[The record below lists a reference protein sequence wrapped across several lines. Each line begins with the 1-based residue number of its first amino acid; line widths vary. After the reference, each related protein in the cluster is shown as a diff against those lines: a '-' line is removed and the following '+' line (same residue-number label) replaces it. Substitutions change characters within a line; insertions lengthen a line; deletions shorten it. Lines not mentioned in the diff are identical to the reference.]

1 MSGFAR
7 LALGSLGRRPDPG
20 PVCWALAAC
29 LERQGRQVRHF
40 FSRAC
45 YCSPQGGLTATG
57 SASGYLDSWLLSTD
71 ACRTRLAEAYA
82 SADFVLAEGCFPA
95 DRCDLRVGEALTG
108 SRRGGDLATLAE
120 RLDLPRVIVLDAAQ
134 AVDCRIPPR
143 PDAVD
148 GVILDGVADA
158 GQFAR
163 IQTCIEGVWGVPV
176 LAALERDE
184 GLRQR
189 LVSLIPG
196 APVPSEVINTLAA
209 RMSDYI
215 QWNTLWTIADR
226 PTLPQPTAPVVERF
240 DVLKPPTIATAYDAA
255 FSGYFA
261 DALEQYE
268 KLGARIVDFSPLNDE
283 SLPDDVDVVLIG
295 CGRPEA
301 HAEQLAANH
310 CMLSALRD
318 FARRGGY
325 IYSEGGGTAYLSRTL
340 TLEDGRD
347 YPLVDALPLAATL
360 RDEPEHPCPVEF
372 TARRDCLFAP
382 AGTTL
387 RAYRGGRYQF
397 VPQEPSVAIDQELAE
412 DWYRHGNTVGGRLQL
427 HFAAQPVLLR
437 GLFARPSTG
446 RAGYVNVG

>member
-1 MSGFAR
+1 M
-7 LALGSLGRRPDPG
+7 
-20 PVCWALAAC
+20 
-29 LERQGRQVRHF
+29 
-40 FSRAC
+40 
-45 YCSPQGGLTATG
+45 
-57 SASGYLDSWLLSTD
+57 
-71 ACRTRLAEAYA
+71 
-82 SADFVLAEGCFPA
+82 
-95 DRCDLRVGEALTG
+95 
-108 SRRGGDLATLAE
+108 
-120 RLDLPRVIVLDAAQ
+120 
-134 AVDCRIPPR
+134 
-143 PDAVD
+143 
-148 GVILDGVADA
+148 
-158 GQFAR
+158 
-163 IQTCIEGVWGVPV
+163 
-176 LAALERDE
+176 
-184 GLRQR
+184 
-189 LVSLIPG
+189 
-196 APVPSEVINTLAA
+196 
-209 RMSDYI
+209 
-215 QWNTLWTIADR
+215 
-226 PTLPQPTAPVVERF
+226 
-240 DVLKPPTIATAYDAA
+240 
-255 FSGYFA
+255 
-261 DALEQYE
+261 
-268 KLGARIVDFSPLNDE
+268 
-283 SLPDDVDVVLIG
+283 VLIG